1 MQRCMLIIHI
11 PFSELIDS
19 SIIDAIDGS
28 ISFEKNSPFPSNIK
42 VLSIQDYQRLLHS
55 LYLKRPSP
63 DATFKHTSHFNAKQ
77 YLQDRVIH
85 VSKPIGH
92 STTKRCFDYPLVNT
106 SIGIVPLSFVQT
118 QLESAQLRCCGFVQ
132 VPLYELDSSTPIE
145 LKLPEPMRIEQPWS
159 APEAMEKSSE
169 RRERERRSGEEQEQ
183 QGKQM
188 EVEMPTNA
196 KPMEG
201 AGNAWSLG
209 NAESNAVSGEKQI
222 QRVRTVEV

>member
-1 MQRCMLIIHI
+1 
-11 PFSELIDS
+11 
-19 SIIDAIDGS
+19 
-28 ISFEKNSPFPSNIK
+28 
-42 VLSIQDYQRLLHS
+42 
-55 LYLKRPSP
+55 
-63 DATFKHTSHFNAKQ
+63 
-77 YLQDRVIH
+77 
-85 VSKPIGH
+85 
-92 STTKRCFDYPLVNT
+92 
-106 SIGIVPLSFVQT
+106 
-118 QLESAQLRCCGFVQ
+118 
-132 VPLYELDSSTPIE
+132 
-145 LKLPEPMRIEQPWS
+145 MRIEQPWS